1 MPLDRPIPLRSSRPY
16 RRHRSGGSG
25 GNAALIVL
33 ALGIANY
40 ALFFSDGPGVE
51 PPSLGERLQTPTPAV
66 VPAPANLDPA
76 SAPTRTGTPGERR
89 SPRPLIDEGIP
100 VDDFGDP
107 IGRKVAGKLRRGRTI
122 LKALGDE
129 GIDSHTALPLVQAME
144 RVFDFRTA
152 QVGDR
157 FEAWLDDE
165 GQVRRFRYEQNPLE
179 VYEVT
184 ASLGNAY
191 AARKIP
197 VPTRV
202 ELAHLGCAIKSS
214 LYESMSRCGEE
225 HRLGSQF
232 IDLFAW
238 DVDFFTD
245 VRQNDAF
252 RVLVEKISVDGQ
264 FLKYGRILAAEYNGK
279 FGRHRMV
286 YYTDAEGVSGYFTP
300 DGRAVHRTF
309 LKSPLKYT
317 RMSAASQAE
326 LRAVGGSMPSVAY
339 YAETGTPVWA
349 VAGGTV
355 VHAGPNGERRGI
367 SVTIKHDNGF
377 TSTYSHLDR
386 ITRKLETGMV
396 VSQKTVIGYVGQSGQ
411 AAEPKL
417 RFSVRKN
424 GRLLDPRR
432 LATTDGDP
440 ISTDHEKHF
449 RSVVDER
456 LEALDETQVI
466 GIHDRRS

>member
-16 RRHRSGGSG
+16 RRRRSGGSG
-25 GNAALIVL
+25 GNAALVVL
-33 ALGIANY
+33 ALGLANY
-40 ALFFSDGPGVE
+40 ALFFSDNAE
-51 PPSLGERLQTPTPAV
+51 DISPPSLKERLQTPAPGVVPVPTTLTPASS
-66 VPAPANLDPA
+66 PQNNGEQ
-76 SAPTRTGTPGERR
+76 RT
-89 SPRPLIDEGIP
+89 PRPLIDDNVP

-107 IGRKVAGKLRRGRTI
+107 IGRKVAGKLRSGRTI
-122 LKALGDE
+122 LRALQDR

-144 RVFDFRTA
+144 RVFDFRSA

-165 GQVRRFRYEQNPLE
+165 GQVRRVRYEQNPLE

-202 ELAHLGCAIKSS
+202 ELAHIGCAIKSS

-245 VRQNDAF
+245 VRQSDEF

-264 FLKYGRILAAEYNGK
+264 FLKYGRILAAEYEGK
-279 FGRHRMV
+279 FGRHRIV
-286 YYTDAEGVSGYFTP
+286 HYTDPEGNNGYYTP
-300 DGRAVHRTF
+300 QGRAVHRTF

-317 RMSAASQAE
+317 RMSAEHQTE
-326 LRAVGGSMPSVAY
+326 LRATGGSMPSMAY
-339 YAETGTPVWA
+339 YAEVGTPVWA

-377 TSTYSHLDR
+377 TSTYSHLNR
-386 ITRKLETGMV
+386 ISRKLETGMV
-396 VSQKTVIGYVGQSGQ
+396 VNQKTVIGYVGQSGQ

-417 RFSVRKN
+417 RYSIRKN
-424 GRLLDPRR
+424 GQLLDARR
-432 LATTDGDP
+432 LGATDGNP
-440 ISTDHEKHF
+440 ISAEQNEHF
-449 RSVVDER
+449 QSVVNER
-456 LEALDETQVI
+456 LEALDETQII